1 MKRKIEK
8 KLLCWKNKT
17 KNRKPLILNG
27 ARQVGKTYL
36 LKEFGNKYF
45 KNTVY
50 VNLEINKQVRA
61 YFEEN
66 LEPERLLRFLEAMAG
81 EKIVPEETFIILDEI
96 QACEKA
102 LTSLKY
108 FCEEAPEYHIA
119 AAGSLLGVAINR
131 NQYSFPVGKV
141 ETIELFPMDFEEFL
155 WAVGKEFMASKI
167 RECFETMIPMPEG
180 LHQEAMEYFRQFLI
194 IGGMPAAINAY
205 MDTGKFLDVTLVQN
219 EIVDNYIA
227 DMAKYASNADSVK
240 IRACYNSI
248 PAQLAKENKKFQYKV
263 VQKGGTTAIFGV
275 SIEWLNLAGV
285 VLKCQRI
292 EHGYE
297 PVPVYTDLSSFKL
310 YMGDVGILT
319 MKSSLPHH
327 IILSGEGNTFLGA
340 LMENYVAVQL
350 KANGYDLYY
359 WTSEYSAELDFVIV
373 KDQKVYGIEV
383 KKGEHVR
390 SRSLT
395 QFISKYHPY
404 RAVRFSAKNFGEEN
418 GIWSI
423 PLYAVFC
430 L

>member
-1 MKRKIEK
+1 MKRKIEE
-8 KLLCWKNKT
+8 KLVIWKNKT
-17 KNRKPLILNG
+17 KDRKPLVLNG
-27 ARQVGKTYL
+27 ARQVGKTYI
-36 LKEFGNKYF
+36 LKVFGNKYF

-66 LEPERLLRFLEAMAG
+66 LEPEKLLLFLEAAAE
-81 EKIVPEETFIILDEI
+81 EKIIPGETLIILDEI

-102 LTSLKY
+102 LTALKY
-108 FCEEAPEYHIA
+108 FCEETPEYHIA

-141 ETIELFPMDFEEFL
+141 ETMELFPMNFEEFL
-155 WAVGKEFMASKI
+155 WAMGRDFLVSRI
-167 RECFETMIPMPEG
+167 RECFESLTAMEEG
-180 LHQEAMEYFRQFLI
+180 LHREAVEYFRQFMI
-194 IGGMPAAINAY
+194 IGGMPAAINTFLN
-205 MDTGKFLDVTLVQN
+205 TGKFMDVSAIQN

-227 DMAKYASNADSVK
+227 DMTKYATNTDSVK

-275 SIEWLNLAGV
+275 SIEWLNLAGA

-297 PVPVYTDLSSFKL
+297 PIPVYADLSSFKL
-310 YMGDVGILT
+310 YMSDVGILT
-319 MKSSLPHH
+319 MKSALPHY

-340 LMENYVAVQL
+340 LTENYVASQL

-359 WTSEYSAELDFVIV
+359 WTSEYSAELDFVII
-373 KDQKVYGIEV
+373 KNQKVYGIEV

-390 SRSLT
+390 SRSLS

-404 RAVRFSAKNFGEEN
+404 RAVRFSTKNFGDEN
-418 GIWSI
+418 GIWSV

-430 L
+430 M

>member
-1 MKRKIEK
+1 MKRKIEE
-8 KLLCWKNKT
+8 KLIIWKEKT
-17 KNRKPLILNG
+17 KDRKPLILNG

-36 LKEFGNKYF
+36 LKEFGKKYF

-66 LEPERLLRFLEAMAG
+66 LEPEKLLRFLEAAAE
-81 EKIVPEETFIILDEI
+81 EKIVPEETLIILDEI

-108 FCEEAPEYHIA
+108 FCEETPEYHIA

-141 ETIELFPMDFEEFL
+141 ETMELFPMDFEEFL
-155 WAVGKEFMASKI
+155 WAMGKEFMASRI
-167 RECFETMIPMPEG
+167 RECFEGMAAMEEG
-180 LHQEAMEYFRQFLI
+180 LHREAIEYFRQFMI
-194 IGGMPAAINAY
+194 IGGMPAAINAFLE
-205 MDTGKFLDVTLVQN
+205 TGKFLDIASIQN

-227 DMAKYASNADSVK
+227 DMAKYATNTDSVK

-275 SIEWLNLAGV
+275 AIEWLNLAGV

-297 PVPVYTDLSSFKL
+297 PIPVYADLSSFKL
-310 YMGDVGILT
+310 YMSDVGILT
-319 MKSSLPHH
+319 MKSALPHH

-340 LMENYVAVQL
+340 VTENYVAAQL

-359 WTSEYSAELDFVIV
+359 WTSEYSAELDFVII
-373 KDQKVYGIEV
+373 KDQRVYGIEV
-383 KKGEHVR
+383 KKGDHVR
-390 SRSLT
+390 SKSLS

-404 RAVRFSAKNFGEEN
+404 RAVRVSTKNFGDEN

>member
-81 EKIVPEETFIILDEI
+81 EKIVPEETLIILDEI

-155 WAVGKEFMASKI
+155 WAMGKEFVASKI
-167 RECFETMIPMPEG
+167 RECFETMIPVPEG

-205 MDTGKFLDVTLVQN
+205 MDTGKLLDVTLVQN

-404 RAVRFSAKNFGEEN
+404 RAVRFSAKNFGVEN

>member
-1 MKRKIEK
+1 MKRKIMQR
-8 KLLCWKNKT
+8 LINWKGKG
-17 KNRKPLILNG
+17 KNRKPLVLNG

-36 LKEFGNKYF
+36 LKEFGQDHFQNI
-45 KNTVY
+45 VY
-50 VNLEINKQVRA
+50 VNLEINRQVRA

-66 LEPERLLRFLEAMAG
+66 LEPKKILQFLEVFA
-81 EKIVPEETFIILDEI
+81 EDRIVPEDTLIILDEI

-108 FCEEAPEYHIA
+108 FYEELPQYCVA

-131 NQYSFPVGKV
+131 KQYSFPVGKI
-141 ETIELFPMDFEEFL
+141 ETIDLYPMDFEEFL
-155 WAVGKEFMASKI
+155 WAVKKEFLAAEIRRCFEQMAS
-167 RECFETMIPMPEG
+167 MPEG
-180 LHQEAMEYFRQFLI
+180 LHAEAIEYYRQYLI
-194 IGGMPAAINAY
+194 IGGMPAVINRY
-205 MDTGKFLDVTLVQN
+205 LETERLLDVTEVQS

-227 DMAKYASNADSVK
+227 DMAKYAANTDSVK

-263 VQKGGTTAIFGV
+263 VQKGGTTALFGV

-285 VLKCQRI
+285 VIKCQKI

-297 PVPVYTDLSSFKL
+297 PIPVYADLASFKL
-310 YMGDVGILT
+310 YMSDAGILT
-319 MKSSLPHH
+319 MKSALPYH

-340 LMENYVAVQL
+340 LTENYVATQL
-350 KANGYDLYY
+350 TANGYDLYY
-359 WTSEYSAELDFVIV
+359 WTSEYSAELDFVIM

-390 SRSLT
+390 SKSLS
-395 QFISKYHPY
+395 QFIKKYHPY
-404 RAVRFSAKNFGEEN
+404 RAVRFSAKNFGDEN

-423 PLYAVFC
+423 PLYAAFC

>member
-1 MKRKIEK
+1 MKRKIMQR
-8 KLLCWKNKT
+8 LINWKSKG
-17 KNRKPLILNG
+17 KNRKPLVLNG

-36 LKEFGNKYF
+36 LKEFGQDHFQNI
-45 KNTVY
+45 VY
-50 VNLEINKQVRA
+50 VNLEINRQVRA

-66 LEPERLLRFLEAMAG
+66 LEPKKILQFLEVFA
-81 EKIVPEETFIILDEI
+81 ENRIVPEDTLIILDEI

-108 FCEEAPEYHIA
+108 FYEELPQYCVA

-131 NQYSFPVGKV
+131 KQYSFPVGKI
-141 ETIELFPMDFEEFL
+141 ETIDLYPMDFEEFL
-155 WAVGKEFMASKI
+155 WAVKREFLAAEIRRCFEQMAS
-167 RECFETMIPMPEG
+167 MPEG
-180 LHQEAMEYFRQFLI
+180 LHAEAIEYYRQYLI
-194 IGGMPAAINAY
+194 IGGMPAVINRY
-205 MDTGKFLDVTLVQN
+205 LETERLLDVTEVQS

-227 DMAKYASNADSVK
+227 DMAKYAANTDSVK

-263 VQKGGTTAIFGV
+263 VQKGGTTALFGV

-285 VLKCQRI
+285 VIKCQKI

-297 PVPVYTDLSSFKL
+297 PIPVYADLASFKL
-310 YMGDVGILT
+310 YMSDAGILT
-319 MKSSLPHH
+319 MKSALPYH

-340 LMENYVAVQL
+340 LTENYVATQL
-350 KANGYDLYY
+350 TANGYDLYY
-359 WTSEYSAELDFVIV
+359 WTSEYSAELDFVIM

-390 SRSLT
+390 SKSLS
-395 QFISKYHPY
+395 QFIKKYHPY
-404 RAVRFSAKNFGEEN
+404 RAVRFSAKNFGDEN

-423 PLYAVFC
+423 PLYAAFC

>member
-1 MKRKIEK
+1 MKRKVTQ
-8 KLLCWKNKT
+8 KLILWKGKG
-17 KNRKPLILNG
+17 KNRKPLVLNG

-36 LKEFGNKYF
+36 LKEFGKDHF
-45 KNTVY
+45 KNTIY
-50 VNLEINKQVRA
+50 VNLEINSYIRS

-66 LEPERLLRFLEAMAG
+66 LEPKKILQFLEAYAG
-81 EKIVPEETFIILDEI
+81 ERILPEETLIILDEI
-96 QACEKA
+96 QVCEKA

-108 FCEEAPEYHIA
+108 FYEEVPEYCIA

-131 NQYSFPVGKV
+131 KQYSFPVGKI
-141 ETIELFPMDFEEFL
+141 ETVDLYPMDFEEFL
-155 WAVGKEFMASKI
+155 WALGKEFLSLEI
-167 RECFETMIPMPEG
+167 RRCFEQMEYLPEG
-180 LHQEAMEYFRQFLI
+180 LHKEATEYYRRYLI
-194 IGGMPAAINAY
+194 VGGMPAVINRY
-205 MDTGKFLDVTLVQN
+205 LETEKLLDVTEIQS

-227 DMAKYASNADSVK
+227 DMAKYSVNTDSVK

-263 VQKGGTTAIFGV
+263 VQKGGTTALFGV

-285 VLKCQRI
+285 VIKCQKI

-297 PVPVYTDLSSFKL
+297 PVPVYADLSSFKL

-319 MKSSLPHH
+319 MKSALPHH

-340 LMENYVAVQL
+340 LTENYVASQL
-350 KANGYDLYY
+350 RANGYELYY

-390 SRSLT
+390 SKSLH
-395 QFISKYHPY
+395 QFVKKYHPY
-404 RAVRFSAKNFGEEN
+404 RAVRFSAKNFGDEN

-423 PLYAVFC
+423 PLYAAFC

>member
-1 MKRKIEK
+1 MRRKIEE
-8 KLLCWKNKT
+8 KLIIWKEKT
-17 KNRKPLILNG
+17 KDRKPLILNG

-36 LKEFGNKYF
+36 LKEFGEKYF

-66 LEPERLLRFLEAMAG
+66 LEPEKLLRFLEAAAE
-81 EKIVPEETFIILDEI
+81 EKIVPEETLIILDEI

-108 FCEEAPEYHIA
+108 FCEETPEYHIA

-141 ETIELFPMDFEEFL
+141 ETMELFPMDFEEFL
-155 WAVGKEFMASKI
+155 WAMGKDFMASRI
-167 RECFETMIPMPEG
+167 RECFEEMTAMEEG
-180 LHQEAMEYFRQFLI
+180 LHREAIEYFRQFLI
-194 IGGMPAAINAY
+194 IGGMPATINIFLETGRY
-205 MDTGKFLDVTLVQN
+205 MDVAAVQN

-227 DMAKYASNADSVK
+227 DMAKYATNTDSVK

-297 PVPVYTDLSSFKL
+297 PVPVYVDLSSFKL
-310 YMGDVGILT
+310 YMSDVGILT
-319 MKSSLPHH
+319 MKSALPHH

-340 LMENYVAVQL
+340 VTENYVAAQL

-359 WTSEYSAELDFVIV
+359 WTSEYSAELDFVII

-383 KKGEHVR
+383 KKGQHVR
-390 SRSLT
+390 SKSLS

-404 RAVRFSAKNFGEEN
+404 RAIRFSTKNFGDEN